1 MVGGAERG
9 SLALGL
15 ARSGRDR
22 KETGG
27 DSRGPSGAPV
37 LTAALTGP
45 VLTVV
50 LTEGPKVALHFDGEG
65 RGDPDHDPD
74 FSKRA
79 ARIAPLVLGCV
90 VAHVYT
96 YLDFGFVDCT
106 QYIRHK
112 SIS

>member
-65 RGDPDHDPD
+65 RGDPDHDPH
-74 FSKRA
+74 FILNALRA
-79 ARIAPLVLGCV
+79 LHRWYLVV
-90 VAHVYT
+90 WSHVYT